1 MAPQE
6 ERRKTALTKE
16 ELVDA
21 ISEGFVR
28 ALNTPEAAKAVEGAV
43 TAWFDRQSGKAVR
56 RLLSSL
62 AMGAILLLAT
72 NLDGF
77 KAWFHGLGK

>member
-6 ERRKTALTKE
+6 ERRKTVLTKE
-16 ELVDA
+16 ELVEA

-28 ALNTPEAAKAVEGAV
+28 ALNTPQAAQAVEGAV

-56 RLLSSL
+56 RMLNSL
-62 AMGAILLLAT
+62 AVGAILLLAT
-72 NLDGF
+72 NFDGL
-77 KAWFHGLGK
+77 KAWFHNLGK